1 MDLTDQEVNF
11 VIILVVAIIGI
22 GIPLYV
28 CCFALL
34 RTNFSSATSASELI
48 SSLCSKTKWHKNY
61 VSEKE
66 NQIQVT
72 NLDF

>member
-34 RTNFSSATSASELI
+34 RTNFSSTTSASELI
-48 SSLCSKTKWHKNY
+48 SSLCSKTKWHKD
-61 VSEKE
+61 SEEE
-66 NQIQVT
+66 NQIKVT